1 MGTFIAVV
9 VILGL
14 TFVLWRGLRTVSE
27 RFSGE
32 RDQGR
37 AHMLGMAANVTLAV
51 GLVLVGLLVLF
62 STFVVIPA
70 GHVGVASLFGSVQ
83 PRPLYEGLN
92 IVNPLLAVTPMST
105 QVQKYQ
111 EKYEAVTKDLQAVLV
126 EMVLN
131 YRLLPER
138 APEVYQKIGV
148 NFANVIILP
157 AAQEV
162 LKANTALH
170 VANEILRQRPKI
182 KLDVQETLATWLA
195 KYGVELK
202 EAALANI
209 RFDKAYE
216 KAIEDK
222 QIEEQRA
229 EQKLYELT
237 QAQRQAEIVA
247 ATAKG
252 KGDAARA
259 QAEGEADALRTKGEA
274 EATYNAKVAAS
285 LTPTLIQQ
293 QYLMRWNGQLPQYML
308 GGDNSLLL
316 QLPGGIQK

>member
-1 MGTFIAVV
+1 MLIPALVIV
-9 VILGL
+9 VITMLVW
-14 TFVLWRGLRTVSE
+14 TGLRKLSAQVE
-27 RFSGE
+27 RPLADKFAMGSHVVLAG
-32 RDQGR
+32 G
-37 AHMLGMAANVTLAV
+37 LGIA
-51 GLVLVGLLVLF
+51 GLLVLF

-83 PRPLYEGLN
+83 PRPLSEGLN

-138 APEVYQKIGV
+138 APEVYQKIGI

-259 QAEGEADALRTKGEA
+259 QAAGEADALRTKGEA

-293 QYLMRWNGQLPQYML
+293 QYLGRWNGQLPQYML
-308 GGDNSLLL
+308 GTENSVLL
-316 QLPGGIQK
+316 QLPGSAPK

>member
-1 MGTFIAVV
+1 MLIPAVV
-9 VILGL
+9 IVVITMVVWTGLRKLMGQVERPLADKFAVGSHVALAGGLGL
-14 TFVLWRGLRTVSE
+14 
-27 RFSGE
+27 
-32 RDQGR
+32 
-37 AHMLGMAANVTLAV
+37 A
-51 GLVLVGLLVLF
+51 GLLVLF

-70 GHVGVASLFGSVQ
+70 GHVGVATLFGSVQ
-83 PRPLYEGLN
+83 PRPLSEGLN

-131 YRLLPER
+131 YRLLPEK

-285 LTPTLIQQ
+285 LTPALIQQ
-293 QYLMRWNGQLPQYML
+293 QYLVRWNGQLPQYML
-308 GGDNSLLL
+308 GADNSVLL
-316 QLPGGIQK
+316 QLPGGAPK

>member
-1 MGTFIAVV
+1 MLIPAVV
-9 VILGL
+9 IVAI
-14 TFVLWRGLRTVSE
+14 TMVVWTGLRKLMAQVE
-27 RFSGE
+27 RPLADKF
-32 RDQGR
+32 
-37 AHMLGMAANVTLAV
+37 AV
-51 GLVLVGLLVLF
+51 GSHVALAGGLGIAGLLVLF

-83 PRPLYEGLN
+83 PRPLSEGLN

-131 YRLLPER
+131 YRLLPEK

-182 KLDVQETLATWLA
+182 KLDVQETLAAWLA

-259 QAEGEADALRTKGEA
+259 QAAGEADALRTKGEA

-285 LTPTLIQQ
+285 LTPALIQQ
-293 QYLMRWNGQLPQYML
+293 QYLGRWNGQLPQYML
-308 GGDNSLLL
+308 GTDNSVLL
-316 QLPGGIQK
+316 QLPGATPK

>member
-1 MGTFIAVV
+1 MLITAVV
-9 VILGL
+9 IVVI
-14 TFVLWRGLRTVSE
+14 TMVVRAGLRKLVAQVERPLADKFALVSQVALV
-27 RFSGE
+27 G
-32 RDQGR
+32 G
-37 AHMLGMAANVTLAV
+37 LGIA
-51 GLVLVGLLVLF
+51 GLLVVS
-62 STFVVIPA
+62 STFVIIPA

-83 PRPLYEGLN
+83 PRPLAEGLHL
-92 IVNPLLAVTPMST
+92 INPLLDVTSMST

-131 YRLLPER
+131 YRLLPDK

-148 NFANVIILP
+148 NFANVIVLP

-182 KLDVQETLATWLA
+182 KLDVQETLAAWLA

-237 QAQRQAEIVA
+237 QAQRQAELGA

-285 LTPTLIQQ
+285 LTPALIQQ
-293 QYLMRWNGQLPQYML
+293 QYLGRWNGQLPQYML
-308 GGDNSLLL
+308 GADNSVLL
-316 QLPGGIQK
+316 QLPGGASK

>member
-1 MGTFIAVV
+1 MLSVV
-9 VILGL
+9 
-14 TFVLWRGLRTVSE
+14 
-27 RFSGE
+27 
-32 RDQGR
+32 
-37 AHMLGMAANVTLAV
+37 ANVALVGGLLLA
-51 GLVLVGLLVLF
+51 GLLVLL
-62 STFVVIPA
+62 STFVIIPA

-83 PRPLYEGLN
+83 PRPLSEGLN
-92 IVNPLLAVTPMST
+92 IVNPLLYVTSMST

-111 EKYEAVTKDLQAVLV
+111 EKYDAVTKDLQAVAV

-131 YRLLPER
+131 YRLLPDK

-148 NFANVIILP
+148 NFANVIVLP

-182 KLDVQETLATWLA
+182 KADVQETLATWLA

-259 QAEGEADALRTKGEA
+259 QAQGEADALRTKGEA

-293 QYLMRWNGQLPQYML
+293 QYLVRWNGQLPLYTL
-308 GGDNSLLL
+308 GGGNNGVLL
-316 QLPGGIQK
+316 QLPGPLPADIPK

>member
-1 MGTFIAVV
+1 MFILAVV
-9 VILGL
+9 VVVMAVVVWGGLRALRAQVDDKLAPRLGMVANAALVGGLGL
-14 TFVLWRGLRTVSE
+14 
-27 RFSGE
+27 
-32 RDQGR
+32 
-37 AHMLGMAANVTLAV
+37 A
-51 GLVLVGLLVLF
+51 GLLVVW
-62 STFVVIPA
+62 STVVVIPA
-70 GHVGVASLFGSVQ
+70 GHVGVASLFGHVQ
-83 PRPLYEGLN
+83 PHPLSEGLHL
-92 IVNPLLAVTPMST
+92 VNPLLYVTRMST

-111 EKYEAVTKDLQAVLV
+111 EKYDAVTKDLQAMHV

-131 YRLLPER
+131 YRLLPEE

-148 NFANVIILP
+148 NFANVIVLP

-182 KLDVQETLATWLA
+182 KADVQDTLATWLA
-195 KYGVELK
+195 KYGIELK

-209 RFDKAYE
+209 RFDPAYE

-229 EQKLYELT
+229 EQKLYELV

-259 QAEGEADALRTKGEA
+259 QADGEADALRTKGQA
-274 EATYNAKVAAS
+274 EAAYNANVAAS

-293 QYLMRWNGQLPQYML
+293 QYLVRWNGQLPQYIL
-308 GGDNSLLL
+308 GEGHNGVFL
-316 QLPGGIQK
+316 QLPGGLLK

>member
-1 MGTFIAVV
+1 MLIVAVV
-9 VILGL
+9 MVVMALVVWGA
-14 TFVLWRGLRTVSE
+14 LRKM
-27 RFSGE
+27 
-32 RDQGR
+32 R
-37 AHMLGMAANVTLAV
+37 AEVAGNVATLLSVVAQV
-51 GLVLVGLLVLF
+51 ALVGGLVLAGLLVVLA
-62 STFVVIPA
+62 TFVIIPA

-83 PRPLYEGLN
+83 PRPLPEGLN
-92 IVNPLLAVTPMST
+92 LVNPLLYVTPMST

-111 EKYEAVTKDLQAVLV
+111 EKYDAVTKDLQAVAV

-131 YRLLPER
+131 YRLLPDKV
-138 APEVYQKIGV
+138 PEVYQKIGV
-148 NFANVIILP
+148 NFANVIVLP

-182 KLDVQETLATWLA
+182 KADVQETLATWLA

-237 QAQRQAEIVA
+237 QAPHLQYSKEDSHLQSRGHQRNNH
-247 ATAKG
+247 T
-252 KGDAARA
+252 R
-259 QAEGEADALRTKGEA
+259 R
-274 EATYNAKVAAS
+274 N
-285 LTPTLIQQ
+285 
-293 QYLMRWNGQLPQYML
+293 YLE
-308 GGDNSLLL
+308 S
-316 QLPGGIQK
+316 

>member
-14 TFVLWRGLRTVSE
+14 TIMLWRGLRTVSE
-27 RFSGE
+27 RFSGG
-32 RDQGR
+32 RDPDR
-37 AHMLGMAANVTLAV
+37 AHMLSMGANITLAV
-51 GLVLVGLLVLF
+51 GLVLAGLLVLF

-83 PRPLYEGLN
+83 PRPLSEGLN

-131 YRLLPER
+131 YRLLPEK

-182 KLDVQETLATWLA
+182 KLDVQETLAAWLA

-293 QYLMRWNGQLPQYML
+293 QYLGRWNGQLPQYMVWS
-308 GGDNSLLL
+308 G
-316 QLPGGIQK
+316 

>member
-1 MGTFIAVV
+1 MLITAVV
-9 VILGL
+9 IVVITMVVWAGLRKLMVQVERPMADKFALVSHVALVGGLGL
-14 TFVLWRGLRTVSE
+14 
-27 RFSGE
+27 
-32 RDQGR
+32 
-37 AHMLGMAANVTLAV
+37 A
-51 GLVLVGLLVLF
+51 GLLMVS
-62 STFVVIPA
+62 STFVIIPA

-83 PRPLYEGLN
+83 PRPLSEGLHL
-92 IVNPLLAVTPMST
+92 INPLLDVTAMST

-131 YRLLPER
+131 YRLLPEK

-148 NFANVIILP
+148 NFANVIVLP

-285 LTPTLIQQ
+285 LTPALIQQ
-293 QYLMRWNGQLPQYML
+293 QYLVRWNGQLPQYML
-308 GGDNSLLL
+308 GADNSVLL
-316 QLPGGIQK
+316 QLPGGAPK

>member
-1 MGTFIAVV
+1 MLIIAVV
-9 VILGL
+9 IFVVVMVMWAGRRKLMGQVEGHVADILGVVAQVAL
-14 TFVLWRGLRTVSE
+14 V
-27 RFSGE
+27 
-32 RDQGR
+32 
-37 AHMLGMAANVTLAV
+37 V
-51 GLVLVGLLVLF
+51 GLMLAGLLIMW

-70 GHVGVASLFGSVQ
+70 GHVGVAALFGSVQ
-83 PRPLYEGLN
+83 PRPLSEGLN
-92 IVNPLLAVTPMST
+92 LVNPLLSVTPMST

-111 EKYEAVTKDLQAVLV
+111 EKYDAVTKDLQAMHV

-131 YRLLPER
+131 YRLLPEK

-148 NFANVIILP
+148 NFANVIVLP

-182 KLDVQETLATWLA
+182 KADVQETLAVWLA
-195 KYGVELK
+195 KYGIELK

-209 RFDKAYE
+209 RFDSAYE

-293 QYLMRWNGQLPQYML
+293 QYLVRWNGQLPQYML
-308 GGDNSLLL
+308 GADNNGLFL
-316 QLPGGIQK
+316 QLPGGLPK

>member
-1 MGTFIAVV
+1 MLITAVV
-9 VILGL
+9 IVVI
-14 TFVLWRGLRTVSE
+14 TMVVWAGLRKLVAQVERPLADKFALVSQVALV
-27 RFSGE
+27 G
-32 RDQGR
+32 G
-37 AHMLGMAANVTLAV
+37 LGIA
-51 GLVLVGLLVLF
+51 GLLVVS
-62 STFVVIPA
+62 STFVIIPA

-83 PRPLYEGLN
+83 PRPLAEGLHL
-92 IVNPLLAVTPMST
+92 INPLLDVTAMST

-131 YRLLPER
+131 YRLLPDK

-148 NFANVIILP
+148 NFANVIVLP

-182 KLDVQETLATWLA
+182 KLDVQETLAAWLA

-285 LTPTLIQQ
+285 LTPALIQQ
-293 QYLMRWNGQLPQYML
+293 QYLGRWNGQLPQYML
-308 GGDNSLLL
+308 GADNSVLL
-316 QLPGGIQK
+316 QLPGGASK

>member
-1 MGTFIAVV
+1 
-9 VILGL
+9 
-14 TFVLWRGLRTVSE
+14 
-27 RFSGE
+27 
-32 RDQGR
+32 
-37 AHMLGMAANVTLAV
+37 
-51 GLVLVGLLVLF
+51 
-62 STFVVIPA
+62 
-70 GHVGVASLFGSVQ
+70 
-83 PRPLYEGLN
+83 
-92 IVNPLLAVTPMST
+92 
-105 QVQKYQ
+105 
-111 EKYEAVTKDLQAVLV
+111 
-126 EMVLN
+126 MVLN
-131 YRLLPER
+131 YRLLPEK

-252 KGDAARA
+252 KGDAACA
-259 QAEGEADALRTKGEA
+259 QAAGKPTPGPKARPRRRRTPKLRPPDADAHPTAISCAG
-274 EATYNAKVAAS
+274 TAS
-285 LTPTLIQQ
+285 HNIA
-293 QYLMRWNGQLPQYML
+293 R
-308 GGDNSLLL
+308 GDNSLLL
-316 QLPGGIQK
+316 QLPEAYRSKA

>member
-1 MGTFIAVV
+1 MLIPALVIV
-9 VILGL
+9 VI
-14 TFVLWRGLRTVSE
+14 TMVVWTGLRK
-27 RFSGE
+27 
-32 RDQGR
+32 
-37 AHMLGMAANVTLAV
+37 LMAQVDRPLADKVAV
-51 GLVLVGLLVLF
+51 GSHVVLVGGLGIAGLLVLF

-83 PRPLYEGLN
+83 PRPLSEGLN
-92 IVNPLLAVTPMST
+92 ILNPLLAVTPMST

-131 YRLLPER
+131 YRLLPEK

-182 KLDVQETLATWLA
+182 KLDVQETLAAWLA

-285 LTPTLIQQ
+285 LTPALIQQ
-293 QYLMRWNGQLPQYML
+293 QYLGRWNGQLPQYML
-308 GGDNSLLL
+308 GTDNSVLL
-316 QLPGGIQK
+316 QLPSGASR